1 MPKKYD
7 QDLREHAVRMV
18 LDKRA
23 ADGCSQRVAMDAV
36 GASLGIAPATIRNWM
51 PRPGEEP
58 AATGAAKPRES
69 LEEENRRLR
78 RELAETRRAN
88 EILKKAS
95 AFFRSGTRPPHDEMI
110 RFIDEH
116 RDRFGVE
123 PICRALRATDCGF
136 ITSRGYRAA
145 KSRPRCA
152 RAIRDDVLVEE
163 VKRLHAQN
171 YGVYGHRKMWYAM
184 RREGWMIGRDQTAR
198 LMRTAGLH
206 GVRRGRRP
214 FTTVPSKLPDHR
226 PDLVERDFH
235 ALAPN
240 MLWVADITYVRT
252 VSGFAYTAFI
262 TDACTRKIV
271 GWSVASSLSTQA
283 LPMIAL
289 QQAIATTP
297 AARQGGRLVHHSDR
311 GVQYVSLA
319 YTDTLAEHGVAP
331 SVGTVGD
338 SYDNA
343 LAETVNGLYKAEL
356 IYSRT
361 TWPSTSAVEL
371 ATLEW
376 VTWWNHQRLHEALG
390 YRTPVEVEASYD
402 QSQTR
407 TLVTT

>member
-1 MPKKYD
+1 
-7 QDLREHAVRMV
+7 
-18 LDKRA
+18 
-23 ADGCSQRVAMDAV
+23 
-36 GASLGIAPATIRNWM
+36 
-51 PRPGEEP
+51 
-58 AATGAAKPRES
+58 
-69 LEEENRRLR
+69 
-78 RELAETRRAN
+78 
-88 EILKKAS
+88 
-95 AFFRSGTRPPHDEMI
+95 MI

-145 KSRPRCA
+145 KARPRCA

-171 YGVYGHRKMWYAM
+171 YGVYGHRKMWHAM

-356 IYSRT
+356 IYSRP

-376 VTWWNHQRLHEALG
+376 VSWWNHQRLHEALG
-390 YRTPVEVEASYD
+390 YQTPVEVEAAYD

-407 TLVTT
+407 ALVTT

>member
-1 MPKKYD
+1 MLSILALND
-7 QDLREHAVRMV
+7 
-18 LDKRA
+18 
-23 ADGCSQRVAMDAV
+23 
-36 GASLGIAPATIRNWM
+36 SLHR
-51 PRPGEEP
+51 
-58 AATGAAKPRES
+58 
-69 LEEENRRLR
+69 
-78 RELAETRRAN
+78 TRGD
-88 EILKKAS
+88 S
-95 AFFRSGTRPPHDEMI
+95 
-110 RFIDEH
+110 
-116 RDRFGVE
+116 
-123 PICRALRATDCGF
+123 
-136 ITSRGYRAA
+136 
-145 KSRPRCA
+145 
-152 RAIRDDVLVEE
+152 
-163 VKRLHAQN
+163 RLHAQN
-171 YGVYGHRKMWYAM
+171 YGVYGHRKMWHAM
-184 RREGWMIGRDQTAR
+184 RREGWLIGRDQTAR
-198 LMRTAGLH
+198 LMRIAGLH

-235 ALAPN
+235 ALTPD

-319 YTDTLAEHGVAP
+319 YTDTQAEHGVAP

-371 ATLEW
+371 ATSEW

-390 YRTPVEVEASYD
+390 YRTPVQVEASYD